1 MSLEHKVNY
10 FVAVDGCGVFRKVVR
25 VRVAFCLQLISLVV
39 RVHLLL
45 AFTRVV
51 SDSGTGCQYKVLL

>member
-1 MSLEHKVNY
+1 MSLEQKVNY

-25 VRVAFCLQLISLVV
+25 VCVAFCLQLISLVV

-51 SDSGTGCQYKVLL
+51 SDSGTSCQYKVLL